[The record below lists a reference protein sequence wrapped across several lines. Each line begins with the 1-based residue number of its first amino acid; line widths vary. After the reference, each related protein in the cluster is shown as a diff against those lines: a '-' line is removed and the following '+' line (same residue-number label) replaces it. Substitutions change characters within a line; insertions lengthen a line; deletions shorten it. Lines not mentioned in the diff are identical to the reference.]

1 MKANHK
7 HDYQLSM
14 VQYPDGSERY
24 QLINVCKLCGFR
36 RAVPFKMNLDRRPD
50 GTFKWLCRAED
61 IRAKYGNIPIVE
73 EGEK

>member
-24 QLINVCKLCGFR
+24 QLINVC
-36 RAVPFKMNLDRRPD
+36 
-50 GTFKWLCRAED
+50 
-61 IRAKYGNIPIVE
+61 IPQSCAF
-73 EGEK
+73 